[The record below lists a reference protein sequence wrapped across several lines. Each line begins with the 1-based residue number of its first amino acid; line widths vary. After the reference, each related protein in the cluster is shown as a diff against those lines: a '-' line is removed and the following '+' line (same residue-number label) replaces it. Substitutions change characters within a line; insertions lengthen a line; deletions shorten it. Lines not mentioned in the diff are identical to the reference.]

1 MSALGGTFTAA
12 RASSHL
18 GWPRSLRSLSYW
30 VYRYKRI
37 WRGSITTSF
46 LYPVLYLAALGV
58 GLGSLVDHHVHT
70 VSGVGY
76 LEFLAPGLLASTAMQ
91 VGANEAMYPVM
102 DAIKWGRMYLAMLAT
117 PLTVRDVLRG
127 HLAWITVH
135 LVTVCAIYLAIM
147 EAFGTLRSGLAV
159 LAIPAGVLS
168 GLAFVAPIMAFAGAQ
183 ENDRGFSAL
192 YRFGLIPLFLFSGT
206 FFPVSQLPRWLQFVA
221 WATPLYHGVALC
233 RGLTLGDLGV
243 VAAVVHTA
251 YLGVVVG
258 IGYWLATRSY
268 AKRLVI

>member
-1 MSALGGTFTAA
+1 M
-12 RASSHL
+12 
-18 GWPRSLRSLSYW
+18 
-30 VYRYKRI
+30 
-37 WRGSITTSF
+37 
-46 LYPVLYLAALGV
+46 LYLSALGV

-102 DAIKWGRMYLAMLAT
+102 DAIKWGRTYLAMLAT
-117 PLTVRDVLRG
+117 PLTARDVLRG
-127 HLAWITVH
+127 HLGWIAFR

-183 ENDRGFSAL
+183 QNDRGFSAL

-206 FFPVSQLPRWLQFVA
+206 FFPVTQLPRWLQFVA
-221 WATPLYHGVALC
+221 WVTPALPRRGAVPRARPRRSGRRAGPRPHGLPRRSSSGSATGSRPG
-233 RGLTLGDLGV
+233 
-243 VAAVVHTA
+243 
-251 YLGVVVG
+251 
-258 IGYWLATRSY
+258 ATRRGS
-268 AKRLVI
+268 